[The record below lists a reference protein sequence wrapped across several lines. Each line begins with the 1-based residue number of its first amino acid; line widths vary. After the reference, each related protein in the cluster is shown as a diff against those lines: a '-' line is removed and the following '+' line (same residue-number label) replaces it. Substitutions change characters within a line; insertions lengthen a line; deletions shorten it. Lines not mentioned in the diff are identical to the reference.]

1 MFEAYNVALKN
12 YSQNDNITFDSVR
25 FSDCRIKNTNGSTFT
40 ITTPGRYYVIF
51 GGIGASGTATSPF
64 TVQLYSND
72 LPVPAVLSTI
82 TSATAGDEQT
92 LSFATI
98 IDVRPSCCA
107 INNNTKLQVKAIS
120 EEAGTIANA
129 NLIIFKL
136 R

>member
-1 MFEAYNVALKN
+1 MFETYNVALKN
-12 YSQNDNITFDSVR
+12 YSQNDNITFDSIR

-40 ITTPGRYYVIF
+40 ITTPGRYYVTF
-51 GGIGASGTATSPF
+51 CGIGASGAATSPF

-107 INNNTKLQVKAIS
+107 INNNTKLQVRATS